1 MRKPYFFI
9 GTFFYIKKKLPGKA
23 INALF
28 PDSLFETKIKI
39 TELYIRFSIA
49 CAGCNIRK
57 LL

>member
-9 GTFFYIKKKLPGKA
+9 GTFVYIKKLPGKA

-28 PDSLFETKIKI
+28 PDSLFEIKIKI
-39 TELYIRFSIA
+39 TGLYIRFSIA